1 LISVNRLL
9 VVAVLVITSSLA
21 NAAHINMV
29 RVKNTF
35 PETMLQLQEVI
46 KKHGYKLSRVQ
57 RVDIG
62 LTKSGYQTDKY
73 RVVFFGK
80 HDELRW
86 IIRNHP
92 ELIPY
97 LPLKIA
103 IYAENKDTILAIYNP
118 NILFEPKEGKLQEII
133 SRWEKDLEGIFK
145 DMREFESD

>member
-1 LISVNRLL
+1 LILVNRLFIILIL
-9 VVAVLVITSSLA
+9 VVTSAFA

-35 PETMLQLQEVI
+35 PETMLRLQEVI
-46 KKHGYKLSRVQ
+46 KEHGYKLSRVQ

-62 LTKSGYQTDKY
+62 LTQSGYQTDKY

-86 IIRNHP
+86 IIRNNP

-103 IYAENKDTILAIYNP
+103 IYAENRDTILAIYNP
-118 NILFEPKEGKLQEII
+118 NILFEPKDGKLQEII
-133 SRWEKDLEGIFK
+133 SRWEKDLESIFK
-145 DMREFESD
+145 AMREFETD

>member
-1 LISVNRLL
+1 MSVKCLF
-9 VVAVLVITSSLA
+9 VIFALVITSSLA

-35 PETMLQLQEVI
+35 PETMLRLQEVI
-46 KKHGYKLSRVQ
+46 KEHGYKLSRVQ

-62 LTKSGYQTDKY
+62 LTMSGYQTDKY

-86 IIRNHP
+86 IIRSHP

-103 IYAENKDTILAIYNP
+103 IYAENRDTILAIYNP
-118 NILFEPKEGKLQEII
+118 NILFEPKDVKMQEII
-133 SRWEKDLEGIFK
+133 SRWEKDLESIFK
-145 DMREFESD
+145 AMREFESD

>member
-1 LISVNRLL
+1 MILVNRLFIIL
-9 VVAVLVITSSLA
+9 ILVITSAFA

-35 PETMLQLQEVI
+35 PETMLRLQEVI
-46 KKHGYKLSRVQ
+46 KEHGYKLSRVQ

-62 LTKSGYQTDKY
+62 LTQSGYQTDKY

-103 IYAENKDTILAIYNP
+103 IYAENRDTILAIYNP
-118 NILFEPKEGKLQEII
+118 NILFEPKDGKLQEII
-133 SRWEKDLEGIFK
+133 SRWEKDLESIFK
-145 DMREFESD
+145 AMREFETD